1 MTIKRALIVDDSTT
15 AQYRLKKML
24 RRYPLDIDIVD
35 SGEAALRYLS
45 RHAPAVIF
53 MDHLMPGIDG
63 FRALQI
69 IKSNPETAMIPVIMY
84 TSKSGDVYTGQ
95 ARALGALDV
104 VNKERINATDLSKV
118 METIHIYPS
127 QPATNNPVESPELI
141 AAANQVSAIAGA
153 LADKPAVQPERRVA
167 SVEQA
172 RNLELRLSHM
182 EHSLEDNRRFITSRV
197 VRELQGLRQS
207 LRQEFSTMLQQQPA
221 AATSN
226 AALTEQPQ
234 AATQQKSPQ
243 TSGLSF
249 IGIVFMLAALVAMV
263 YLLVHITTQLNHTQQ
278 QQQQISQQLL
288 HLNNQRN
295 ITTDS
300 NTAVIA
306 TDVASTN
313 PTSATIAATDIAA
326 TVIPASTG
334 SSSLIS
340 QRELID
346 ELAWT
351 FNQNAALQFHQN
363 TIDPQPLLRLHEL
376 LHRLASKGFKGTA
389 TVNIYVGD
397 FCVVVDNMGL
407 AQLAAANKTLGDCML
422 SSEIYTLARLMDDY
436 AREAT
441 MMLSNLT
448 RNANSNVQIA
458 ITAAPGAEPYPE
470 RIPSV
475 NAGEWNRLAQMNNRL
490 ELLLT
495 AQDEPY

>member
-127 QPATNNPVESPELI
+127 QPLANNPIESPELI
-141 AAANQVSAIAGA
+141 AAANQVSAMAGA
-153 LADKPAVQPERRVA
+153 LADKPAAQPERRTA

-221 AATSN
+221 ATTPN

-234 AATQQKSPQ
+234 AVTQQK
-243 TSGLSF
+243 SGLSF
-249 IGIVFMLAALVAMV
+249 IGIVFVLAALVAMV
-263 YLLVHITTQLNHTQQ
+263 YLLVHITTQLNNTQQ

-288 HLNNQRN
+288 NLKNQVSAKPD
-295 ITTDS
+295 T

-306 TDVASTN
+306 TDV
-313 PTSATIAATDIAA
+313 TSANTAQVNITPPATAAVTPVS
-326 TVIPASTG
+326 TTPTG

-340 QRELID
+340 QRKLID

-397 FCVVVDNMGL
+397 FCVAVDNMGL

-441 MMLSNLT
+441 MMLGNLT
-448 RNANSNVQIA
+448 RNVNSNVQIA

-475 NAGEWNRLAQMNNRL
+475 NAGEWNRLAQINNRL
-490 ELLLT
+490 ELQLT